1 MNSWH
6 DDYLKWHSDLA
17 HRLGENNPLFLDI
30 VIAYDRIAEN
40 VAPLDLKTPVVHISK
55 VSTSEFV
62 LYWAGENE
70 TYYCSLSEEFHED
83 GTCYEVDLE
92 EPLPQPII
100 DALKQFTYPKE
111 KE

>member
-1 MNSWH
+1 MNNWH
-6 DDYLKWHSDLA
+6 NDYMKWHNDLA

-40 VAPLDLKTPVVHISK
+40 VAPLDLKMPCVRVGTINVESFMLIWGDRDV
-55 VSTSEFV
+55 
-62 LYWAGENE
+62 
-70 TYYCSLSEEFHED
+70 YYTSLSEEFHED

-92 EPLPQPII
+92 EPLPQPVI